1 MLDSILATFAYFGVA
16 AVLLLA
22 GFVVLD
28 LLTPGKLYRAV
39 FVDHHVNAAVIAS
52 AHQIALG
59 AVLVT
64 AIVHS
69 FDLLETAVY
78 GLVGIVLQ
86 ALALVIL
93 EALIPGRFRD
103 LVEDTKP
110 RAGTFCASVILIVIG
125 AINAACLT

>member
-52 AHQIALG
+52 AQQIALG

-69 FDLLETAVY
+69 FDLLET
-78 GLVGIVLQ
+78 
-86 ALALVIL
+86 
-93 EALIPGRFRD
+93 E
-103 LVEDTKP
+103 P